1 MERSIRIGRWKEA
14 VSSVQRTRKKIYCS
28 KIGCAASRLEDWAE
42 VLRVMD
48 VEFQGVLV
56 LVPLSA
62 GGNGGGGDVGSG
74 GEDGVA
80 FSIRAQVR

>member
-1 MERSIRIGRWKEA
+1 
-14 VSSVQRTRKKIYCS
+14 
-28 KIGCAASRLEDWAE
+28 LEDWVD
-42 VLRVMD
+42 VLGIMD
-48 VEFQGVLV
+48 VEFQGMLE

-74 GEDGVA
+74 GDEGVA